1 MKFPWHSPR
10 DGNLPRPDGDPIRLS
25 PGFLGRW
32 FLTNSLLSG
41 FLALLWLI
49 FRSGT
54 KPSRLAYPC
63 QRAAISAATL
73 AFGAPLVAVVL
84 AVRRRIRPT
93 ALVAAAAAGLA
104 LTVSLAIYLSQAAV
118 YRGPVLAAPLSYRAQ
133 IYHVTGCPQDPA
145 GDHFVGLSNLLEV
158 MGRGGLKFYRSAT
171 ASPVAGPGGIVAA
184 NDVVILK
191 INYQWDQRGGT
202 NTDLLRGLIRSIVH
216 HPDGFTGE
224 VIVCENA
231 QYSPVYAFDRSLN
244 NAQDNGQSPH
254 DVVLAFQG
262 QGYNVSHYDWTAVRG
277 VQVGEYSAGDANDGY
292 VVGAYDDRWQGKLSY
307 PKFRSAAGTCVSLR
321 YGVWNAGSGTYDRAR
336 LKFINVPVLKSHH
349 STYGATASVK
359 HYMGVVTGQL
369 STNSHTAIAAGIMGA
384 LMDEIQVA
392 DLNIVDAI
400 WINANPNTG
409 PSTPYAGAT
418 RRDELVAS
426 LDPIALDLW
435 SVKNILIPGFL
446 ANGYSPPWPMPSA
459 YPDLPGSAF
468 RTYLDAS
475 MNQLLA
481 AGHSVTNNL
490 DQIDVLNG
498 NGAAGDFDH
507 NGTVDAADFDRFA
520 ACWTGPGGGPVGPE
534 CAAADFDADG
544 DVDCDDGRMF
554 NLVWT
559 GSSPPPA
566 LPACTTIGVSDDGA
580 GGSGT
585 RLARA
590 VPNPMGQT
598 TAIAYSIATPGP
610 VRLAVFDVSGRL
622 VRTLVDRDESVG
634 NYSVRWDG
642 LSNRG
647 DAVGRGV
654 YAYRL
659 QAPGF
664 SGSEKIVI
672 P

>member
-1 MKFPWHSPR
+1 MPGGEDADVKSHGHSHHLR
-10 DGNLPRPDGDPIRLS
+10 
-25 PGFLGRW
+25 GFLGRW
-32 FLTNSLLSG
+32 FLVNSLLSG
-41 FLALLWLI
+41 TLALLWLV
-49 FRSGT
+49 FRSGP

-63 QRAAISAATL
+63 QRAAVSAATL
-73 AFGAPLVAVVL
+73 AFGAPLVAAAI
-84 AVRRRIRPT
+84 AVRRRIRPV

-104 LTVSLAIYLSQAAV
+104 LTVSLTIHLPQAAV
-118 YRGPVLAAPLSYRAQ
+118 SRGPMLHAPLSYRAQ
-133 IYHVTGCPQDPA
+133 VFHVTGCPQDPA
-145 GDHFVGLSNLLEV
+145 GDHFVGLSNLLGV
-158 MGRGGLKFYRSAT
+158 MGRGGLKFYRSA
-171 ASPVAGPGGIVAA
+171 AVSPVAGPGGIVAA
-184 NDVVILK
+184 NDVVIIK

-202 NTDLLRGLIRSIVH
+202 NTDLLRGLIHAIVH

-231 QYSPVYAFDRSLN
+231 QYSPVYGFDRPLN

-254 DVVLAFQG
+254 DVVLGFQG
-262 QGYNVSHYDWTAVRG
+262 QGYSVSHYDWTAVRG
-277 VQVGEYSAGDANDGY
+277 VPVNEYSTGDANDGY

-307 PKFRSAAGTCVSLR
+307 PKFRSATGTCVSLR
-321 YGVWNAGSGTYDRAR
+321 YGIWNAGSGSYDRAR

-369 STNSHTAIAAGIMGA
+369 STNSHTSIALGIMGA
-384 LMDEIQVA
+384 LMDEIQLA

-435 SVKNILIPGFL
+435 SVKNILVPGFVS
-446 ANGYSPPWPMPSA
+446 NGYAPPWPTPSA
-459 YPDLPGSAF
+459 DPDLPAGAF
-468 RTYLDAS
+468 RTYVDNS

-481 AGHSVTNNL
+481 AGHQVTNDFN
-490 DQIDVLNG
+490 QIDVRNG
-498 NGAAGDFDH
+498 NGGAGDFDH
-507 NGTVDAADFDRFA
+507 DGAVNAADYDRLA
-520 ACWTGPGGGPVGPE
+520 ACYTGPGGGPVGPE
-534 CAAADFDADG
+534 CAAADFDGDG
-544 DVDCDDGRMF
+544 DVDCDDARMF

-559 GSSPPPA
+559 ATSPPPT
-566 LPACTTIGVSDDGA
+566 LPACSPIGVPDDGA
-580 GGSGT
+580 PGPGT

-590 VPNPMGQT
+590 VPNPMARM

-622 VRTLVDRDESVG
+622 VRTLVDRDEGAG

-642 LSNRG
+642 RSDRG
-647 DAVGRGV
+647 DVVGRGV
-654 YAYRL
+654 YACRL

-664 SGSEKIVI
+664 VGSQKVVI

>member
-1 MKFPWHSPR
+1 MKSYEHSHH
-10 DGNLPRPDGDPIRLS
+10 GERPPHHPGRPARRFR
-25 PGFLGRW
+25 GFLGRW
-32 FLTNSLLSG
+32 FLANSLLSG
-41 FLALLWLI
+41 LLALLWLI

-63 QRAAISAATL
+63 QRAAVGAATL

-84 AVRRRIRPT
+84 AVRRRIRPI
-93 ALVAAAAAGLA
+93 ALVAASAAGLA
-104 LTVSLAIYLSQAAV
+104 LTLALAIHLPQAAV
-118 YRGPVLAAPLSYRAQ
+118 SRGPMLHAPLSYRAQ
-133 IYHVTGCPQDPA
+133 VYHVTGCPQDPA
-145 GDHFVGLSNLLEV
+145 GDHFVGLSNLLGV
-158 MGRGGLKFYRSAT
+158 MGRGGLKFYRSGT
-171 ASPVAGPGGIVAA
+171 VSPVAGPAGIVAA
-184 NDVVILK
+184 HDVVIIK

-202 NTDLLRGLIRSIVH
+202 NTDLLRGFIHSIVH

-231 QYSPVYAFDRSLN
+231 QYSPVYAFDRPLN

-277 VQVGEYSAGDANDGY
+277 VPVGEFSAGDTNDGY

-307 PKFRSAAGTCVSLR
+307 PKFHSAAGTCISLK
-321 YGVWNAGSGTYDRAR
+321 YGIWNAGSGTYDRAR

-369 STNSHTAIAAGIMGA
+369 STNSHTSISVGIMGA
-384 LMDEIQVA
+384 LMNEIQMA
-392 DLNIVDAI
+392 DLNIIDAI

-435 SVKNILIPGFL
+435 SVKNILVPGFI

-459 YPDLPGSAF
+459 DPDLPTSAF
-468 RTYLDAS
+468 RTYLDNS

-481 AGHSVTNNL
+481 GGHQVTN
-490 DQIDVLNG
+490 DPSQIDVLNG
-498 NGAAGDFDH
+498 SGAAGDFDH
-507 NGTVDAADFDRFA
+507 NGAVDAVDYASFA

-554 NLVWT
+554 SLVWT
-559 GSSPPPA
+559 GSTPA
-566 LPACTTIGVSDDGA
+566 PSLPACATIGVSDDGA
-580 GGSGT
+580 SGSGT

-590 VPNPMGQT
+590 VPNPMRQT
-598 TAIAYSIATPGP
+598 SEIAYSIATPGP

-622 VRTLVDRDESVG
+622 VRTLVDRDEGVG
-634 NYSVRWDG
+634 KYSVRWDG
-642 LSNRG
+642 RSDRG

-659 QAPGF
+659 EAPGF
-664 SGSEKIVI
+664 SGAEKIVI